1 MLHEFLLHACFFLSA
16 AVFFVPLVHYLGL
29 NSVIGYLIAG
39 VVIGPYG
46 LALLG
51 DVKEIFHFA
60 ELGVVLL
67 LFVIGLEIH
76 PEKMMRLRRSVFLLG
91 GAQVG
96 LTSLILTGLFLA
108 FGLSAGISLLMGLA
122 FSLSST
128 AFVLNLLEEENELQF
143 SCGQSAFGILLLQDL
158 VVIPLLALV
167 PIIGST
173 STFDSS
179 FIWTTV
185 AKGTGSVILLI
196 SVGHF
201 LLKPVFRL
209 LIKNG
214 EREITTAASLLTV
227 VATALFIESIG
238 LSMGLGALIAGMLLA
253 GFEHRTEIEDV
264 MSPFKGMLM
273 GLFFM
278 AVGMSI
284 NFSVVFEKIFMVLFV
299 AVLFMVVKG
308 ILIYGLFKTEGYS
321 AQISRRMGI
330 LLCQG
335 GEFGI
340 YILSS
345 AHLNKIISD
354 DVADLFIA
362 TLTLSMAI
370 NPLFLFLY
378 DKAMKRQSRLK
389 S

>member
-1 MLHEFLLHACFFLSA
+1 MLHDFLLQACYFLSA
-16 AVFFVPLVHYLGL
+16 AVFFVPLSNYLGL
-29 NSVIGYLIAG
+29 SSVIGFLIAG
-39 VVIGPYG
+39 VAIGPYG
-46 LALLG
+46 LSLMG
-51 DVKEIFHFA
+51 DVKEIFRFA

-91 GAQVG
+91 GSQVG
-96 LTSLILTGLFLA
+96 LTSLLLTGVFLLLGHA
-108 FGLSAGISLLMGLA
+108 PGISLLMGIA

-128 AFVLNLLEEENELQF
+128 AFVLNLLEDENELQF
-143 SCGQSAFGILLLQDL
+143 SSGQSAFGILLLQDL
-158 VVIPLLALV
+158 VVIPLLAIV
-167 PIIGST
+167 PIIGAA
-173 STFDSS
+173 SS
-179 FIWTTV
+179 AEIGMTWTKF
-185 AKGTGSVILLI
+185 AKGAVAVIALI
-196 SVGHF
+196 SLGHF
-201 LLKPVFRL
+201 LLKPIFRI

-227 VATALFIESIG
+227 ASTALFIESIG

-284 NFSVVFEKIFMVLFV
+284 NFNLVAEKIDQVLFV
-299 AVLFMVVKG
+299 ALLFMLIKG
-308 ILIYGLFKTEGYS
+308 LLIYGLFKAEGYS
-321 AQISRRMGI
+321 RHISRRMGI

-345 AHLNKIISD
+345 AQLHNIMEES
-354 DVADLFIA
+354 VADLFIA
-362 TLTLSMAI
+362 TLTLSMAM
-370 NPLFLFLY
+370 NPLFLFIY
-378 DKAMKRQSRLK
+378 DKVTKFR
-389 S
+389 